1 MHGLSLA
8 MPRLCFNLHSYIASE
23 TCALCSADEV
33 VVSVEGE
40 SLGDRVMEIT
50 GGKGA
55 YAAIEC
61 IGGDIF
67 AQASG
72 WGVVGVRWGGR
83 RDSCR

>member
-1 MHGLSLA
+1 
-8 MPRLCFNLHSYIASE
+8 
-23 TCALCSADEV
+23 
-33 VVSVEGE
+33 VSVEGE
-40 SLGDRVMEIT
+40 CLGDRIMEIT
-50 GGKGA
+50 GGTGA

-61 IGGDIF
+61 VGGDIF

>member
-1 MHGLSLA
+1 MPCHA
-8 MPRLCFNLHSYIASE
+8 MPWLFCIFYSYVAAE

-40 SLGDRVMEIT
+40 NLGDRVKDIT

-72 WGVVGVRWGGR
+72 WGAVDGQWGGR
-83 RDSCR
+83 